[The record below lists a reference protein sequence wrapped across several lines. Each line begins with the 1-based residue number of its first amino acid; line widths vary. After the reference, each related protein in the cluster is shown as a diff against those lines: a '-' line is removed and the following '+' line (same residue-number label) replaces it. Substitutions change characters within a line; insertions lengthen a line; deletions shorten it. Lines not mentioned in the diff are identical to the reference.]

1 MVSGEKLLQFQIKSI
16 IIVIMKKIQ
25 IITLLAFTVLIYACG
40 GEGATDTGSTTET
53 ALSGTIKVDGSST
66 VYPITEAI
74 AEEFRTEAPKVK
86 VTIGV
91 SGTGGGF
98 KKFSRGETSISDA
111 SRSIK
116 DSEAAACKENGI
128 SYVELSVAYDGLA
141 VVVNPGNTW
150 ATSLTTTELKKIWE
164 PDAQGKI
171 TNWNQIREGFPDAKL
186 SLLGPGTASGTFDY
200 FTEAIVGKSG
210 SSRGDYMPS
219 EDDHVLVQ
227 GVAGDKNAMGFFGLA
242 YFEENKDK
250 LKLVGVDSGNGP
262 IIPTM
267 QTVKDGSYSP
277 LARPIYIYVSSK
289 AVSDPSLV
297 KFVEFYLDNAA
308 VLVPDVGYIPLPT
321 AEYDAQKAKFKAFL
335 TANGV
340 K

>member
-1 MVSGEKLLQFQIKSI
+1 
-16 IIVIMKKIQ
+16 MKKIQ
-25 IITLLAFTVLIYACG
+25 FLILLALTALIYACG
-40 GEGATDTGSTTET
+40 GEGGANDEV
-53 ALSGTIKVDGSST
+53 ALSGTVKIDGSST

-74 AEEFRTEAPKVK
+74 AEEFRAEAPKVK

-98 KKFSRGETSISDA
+98 KKFARGETSISDA

-128 SYVELSVAYDGLA
+128 NYIELSVAYDGLA
-141 VVVNPGNTW
+141 VVVNPENDW
-150 ATSLTTTELKKIWE
+150 ATSLTTEELKKIWE
-164 PDAQGKI
+164 PDAQEKI
-171 TNWNQIREGFPDAKL
+171 TNWNQVRDGFPDAKL

-250 LKLVGVDSGNGP
+250 LKLVGVDGGNGP

-277 LARPIYIYVSSK
+277 LARPIFIYVSSK
-289 AVSDPSLV
+289 AVSDPSVV

-308 VLVPDVGYIPLPT
+308 SLVPDVGYIPLPT
-321 AEYDAQKAKFKAFL
+321 EEYEAQKAKFKAFL
-335 TANGV
+335 AANSTM
-340 K
+340 

>member
-1 MVSGEKLLQFQIKSI
+1 MRNVFKQNFVNNSNLKIE
-16 IIVIMKKIQ
+16 MKKIQ
-25 IITLLAFTVLIYACG
+25 IITLFALSLLIYACG
-40 GEGATDTGSTTET
+40 GEGATDNGSN
-53 ALSGTIKVDGSST
+53 AGDAMSGTIKIDGSST

-74 AEEFRTEAPKVK
+74 AEEFRNEAPKVK

-116 DSEAAACKENGI
+116 EKEAAACKENGI
-128 SYVELSVAYDGLA
+128 DFVELSVAYDGLA
-141 VVVNPGNTW
+141 VVINPDNDW
-150 ATSLTTTELKKIWE
+150 ATSLTTAELKKIWE
-164 PDAQGKI
+164 PDAQEKI
-171 TNWNQIREGFPDAKL
+171 TNWNQIRDGFPDAKL

-227 GVAGDKNAMGFFGLA
+227 GVAGDKNALGFFGLA

-250 LKLVGVDSGNGP
+250 LKLVGVDGGNGP
-262 IIPTM
+262 IIPSM
-267 QTVKDGSYSP
+267 QTVKDGTYSP
-277 LARPIYIYVSSK
+277 LARPIFIYVSSK
-289 AVSDPSLV
+289 AVSDPAVV
-297 KFVEFYLDNAA
+297 KFVEFYLDNATA
-308 VLVPDVGYIPLPT
+308 LVPDVGYIPLPA
-321 AEYDAQKAKFKAFL
+321 AEYEAQKAKFKAFL
-335 TANGV
+335 TANAA

>member
-1 MVSGEKLLQFQIKSI
+1 
-16 IIVIMKKIQ
+16 MKKIQ
-25 IITLLAFTVLIYACG
+25 IIALLALSVLIYACG
-40 GEGATDTGSTTET
+40 GEGASTDGGSTSE
-53 ALSGTIKVDGSST
+53 AAMSGTIKIDGSST

-74 AEEFRTEAPKVK
+74 AEEFRTVAPKVK

-116 DSEAAACKENGI
+116 DKEAAACKENGI
-128 SYVELSVAYDGLA
+128 NYIELSVAYDGLA
-141 VVVNPGNTW
+141 VVVNPENDW
-150 ATSLTTTELKKIWE
+150 VTSLTTEELKKIWQ

-171 TNWNQIREGFPDAKL
+171 INWNQVRDGFPDAKL
-186 SLLGPGTASGTFDY
+186 TLLGPGTASGTFDY

-227 GVAGDKNAMGFFGLA
+227 GVAGDKNALGFFGLA

-250 LKLVGVDSGNGP
+250 LKLVGVDNGKGSITP
-262 IIPTM
+262 SM
-267 QTVKDGSYSP
+267 QTVKDGTYSP
-277 LARPIYIYVSSK
+277 LARPIFIYVSSK
-289 AVSDPSLV
+289 AVNDPAV
-297 KFVEFYLDNAA
+297 VEFVNFYLDNATD
-308 VLVPDVGYIPLPT
+308 LVPDVGYIPLPAT
-321 AEYDAQKAKFKAFL
+321 EYEAQKAKFKAFL
-335 TANGV
+335 AANGG